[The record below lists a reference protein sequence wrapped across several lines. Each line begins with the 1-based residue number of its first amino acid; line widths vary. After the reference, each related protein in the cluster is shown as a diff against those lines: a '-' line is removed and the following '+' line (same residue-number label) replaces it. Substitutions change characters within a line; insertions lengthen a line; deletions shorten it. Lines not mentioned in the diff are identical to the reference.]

1 MNWTQLTQTNQI
13 DIIKQESEK
22 VPVLV
27 FKHSTRCSISSTALS
42 RLERNWNKND
52 ESKILPY
59 YLDLI
64 SNRDISAALAETFS
78 IKHESPQALLIKNG
92 KCIYHAS
99 HLEIDLNEILTEAL

>member
-1 MNWTQLTQTNQI
+1 MNWNQLTQTNQI